1 MSEEA
6 DQGVKSV
13 VVEDEHRSDGGVSLK
28 SGIGV
33 SCVWMFTCFGS
44 FCSIDNW

>member
-13 VVEDEHRSDGGVSLK
+13 VVEDDLRCDGGSV
-28 SGIGV
+28 IQNQEQGV
-33 SCVWMFTCFGS
+33 LHLDVPHFRS
-44 FCSIDNW
+44 FCSSDNW